1 MGTTLI
7 TTSTPRI
14 TYRIGMPTALGWAD
28 KFLLP
33 PMPRLGEVAA
43 ESELPSIFKGQ
54 RVALAQNRDK
64 RRYESVVE
72 KACPAR
78 LGKGRASLG
87 AGPPGSHESPEGMT
101 I

>member
-14 TYRIGMPTALGWAD
+14 TYRIGMRTVLGWAG

-33 PMPRLGEVAA
+33 PILRLGEVSA
-43 ESELPSIFKGQ
+43 ESELLSIL
-54 RVALAQNRDK
+54 RVRGSPYAQNRDK
-64 RRYESVVE
+64 RRYQSVVE

-78 LGKGRASLG
+78 VDR
-87 AGPPGSHESPEGMT
+87 EGLRLAPDLWGVRNSYRE
-101 I
+101 

>member
-14 TYRIGMPTALGWAD
+14 TYRIGMRTALGWAD

-43 ESELPSIFKGQ
+43 ESELPSILKGQ
-54 RVALAQNRDK
+54 RFALAQNRDK
-64 RRYESVVE
+64 RRYESVVRRLVRRGL
-72 KACPAR
+72 AR
-78 LGKGRASLG
+78 
-87 AGPPGSHESPEGMT
+87 EGLRLAPDLRGVT
-101 I
+101 NP

>member
-14 TYRIGMPTALGWAD
+14 TYRIGMRTALGWAD

-33 PMPRLGEVAA
+33 PILRLGEVAA
-43 ESELPSIFKGQ
+43 ESELPSILKVRGSPY
-54 RVALAQNRDK
+54 AQNRDK
-64 RRYESVVE
+64 RRYQSVAE

-78 LGKGRASLG
+78 VGR
-87 AGPPGSHESPEGMT
+87 EGLRLAPDLRGVRNAYRE
-101 I
+101 

>member
-1 MGTTLI
+1 MGTTLM

-14 TYRIGMPTALGWAD
+14 TYRIGMRTALGWAD

-43 ESELPSIFKGQ
+43 ESELPSILKGQ
-54 RVALAQNRDK
+54 RFALAQNREQ
-64 RRYESVVE
+64 RRYQSVVE

-78 LGKGRASLG
+78 FGGEELGLAPARWGVTNSYR
-87 AGPPGSHESPEGMT
+87 EWRF
-101 I
+101 

>member
-14 TYRIGMPTALGWAD
+14 TYRIGMRTALGWAD

-43 ESELPSIFKGQ
+43 ESELPSILKGQ
-54 RVALAQNRDK
+54 RFALAQNRDK
-64 RRYESVVE
+64 RRYESVVRRLVRRGL
-72 KACPAR
+72 AR
-78 LGKGRASLG
+78 EGLGLAPDLRGVTNPQR
-87 AGPPGSHESPEGMT
+87 E
-101 I
+101 